1 MYVPLR
7 INDMNFSLKPKVQA
21 GTIYDVTIPVGTI
34 FRALFTEDF
43 RRSRRKFEDAST
55 KWLHSFFPRSIHVN
69 NVVDTFNM
77 WNNLDL
83 TSV

>member
-34 FRALFTEDF
+34 FRALFTEDSEEAAENSKTLLPNDSIRLF
-43 RRSRRKFEDAST
+43 QEAS
-55 KWLHSFFPRSIHVN
+55 
-69 NVVDTFNM
+69 M
-77 WNNLDL
+77 L
-83 TSV
+83 TTL

>member
-34 FRALFTEDF
+34 WDV
-43 RRSRRKFEDAST
+43 ST
-55 KWLHSFFPRSIHVN
+55 KWLHSSFPRSIHVN

>member
-34 FRALFTEDF
+34 FRALFTEDSEEAAENSKTLLPNDSIRLF
-43 RRSRRKFEDAST
+43 QEAS
-55 KWLHSFFPRSIHVN
+55 
-69 NVVDTFNM
+69 M
-77 WNNLDL
+77 L
-83 TSV
+83 TML

>member
-34 FRALFTEDF
+34 FRALFTEDSEEAAENSKTLLPTDESVRLF
-43 RRSRRKFEDAST
+43 QEAS
-55 KWLHSFFPRSIHVN
+55 
-69 NVVDTFNM
+69 M
-77 WNNLDL
+77 L
-83 TSV
+83 TML